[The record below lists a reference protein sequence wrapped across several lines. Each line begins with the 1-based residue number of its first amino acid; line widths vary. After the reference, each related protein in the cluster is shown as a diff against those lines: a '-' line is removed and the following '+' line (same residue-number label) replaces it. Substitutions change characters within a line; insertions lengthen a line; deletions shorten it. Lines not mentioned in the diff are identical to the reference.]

1 MLACGDTEEPGNVL
15 VVSSAAPGEGKSFVS
30 SHLAMSL
37 AAVDQRVCLIDADLR
52 RPRLHTMFDR
62 QRAPGLSDVLLGRR
76 TTAEVLRPVGAQG
89 LVIVSS
95 GLPTA
100 KAAELLS
107 YQSFRTFIEELRSD
121 FDWII
126 IDSPPIMAV
135 ADAAVLSRDATAV
148 LFVTSAEQT
157 SLEAAEAALNELGA
171 AGARL
176 LGAVLNRAPITRE
189 AFYYSKYYQASYEP
203 YLTPTESSEPT
214 PSGCGATGPSRH
226 VMSAWL
232 TPQSLAAFAVALTFL
247 ALALQRPSRAV
258 LAYAVLGAAPPAIQL
273 GAFSGR
279 TISQGLLL
287 AEALASVLIGA
298 WLTRG
303 NTIKLGATDFDKPLF
318 TFVGACLASMVGILV
333 LPDHRVEGDTSTAVS
348 IGQVLLVLWPV
359 GVYFAAR
366 EFITETTQL
375 RWLQRAMVTL
385 AIGQLVA
392 PFAPDAVAAV
402 PWLGLDVRDL
412 RLAVCAGRDVLDH
425 VGAGAGVLPADR
437 GAALRARRRA
447 GKAFLYG
454 YVAVAGLTVLAIRAS
469 RLTAAL
475 AGLGVAAADG
485 RHRGARRPG
494 PDLAAGTPPEQGTLA
509 DELRRETGRGAL
521 ASAAISIWMEAPLLG
536 VGPGNSY
543 VYMLQRSP
551 IGTPHNQYLN
561 ILVEF
566 GIVGLVAWLVFLVAA
581 WRTGL
586 RIYREATHP
595 VHRSFAL
602 GWLGMFA
609 GMVVGGVTGDF
620 MMHSIRNGGIELFSG
635 YYLQWVLLGGLA
647 AIPVLER
654 RLHRADSTPAAARP
668 RYWRASPARRLPAP
682 SAARVPAG

>member
-1 MLACGDTEEPGNVL
+1 
-15 VVSSAAPGEGKSFVS
+15 
-30 SHLAMSL
+30 
-37 AAVDQRVCLIDADLR
+37 
-52 RPRLHTMFDR
+52 
-62 QRAPGLSDVLLGRR
+62 
-76 TTAEVLRPVGAQG
+76 
-89 LVIVSS
+89 
-95 GLPTA
+95 
-100 KAAELLS
+100 
-107 YQSFRTFIEELRSD
+107 
-121 FDWII
+121 
-126 IDSPPIMAV
+126 
-135 ADAAVLSRDATAV
+135 
-148 LFVTSAEQT
+148 
-157 SLEAAEAALNELGA
+157 
-171 AGARL
+171 
-176 LGAVLNRAPITRE
+176 
-189 AFYYSKYYQASYEP
+189 
-203 YLTPTESSEPT
+203 
-214 PSGCGATGPSRH
+214 
-226 VMSAWL
+226 MSAWL

-287 AEALASVLIGA
+287 AEALASVLIAA
-298 WLTRG
+298 WLTRRH
-303 NTIKLGATDFDKPLF
+303 TIKLGATDFDKPLF
-318 TFVGACLASMVGILV
+318 IFVGACLASMVGILV
-333 LPDHRVEGDTSTAVS
+333 LPDHRVEGETSTAVS

-359 GVYFAAR
+359 GVYLAAR

-392 PFAPDAVAAV
+392 PFAPV
-402 PWLGLDVRDL
+402 PWRPYFGWAWTFGTFASPFA
-412 RLAVCAGRDVLDH
+412 LAATFSTTSVPARMFFLLI
-425 VGAGAGVLPADR
+425 AVLPFAR
-437 GAALRARRRA
+437 GVEQ

-454 YVAVAGLTVLAIRAS
+454 YVAVAALTVLAIRAS

-475 AGLGVAAADG
+475 AGLGVAAAM
-485 RHRGARRPG
+485 
-494 PDLAAGTPPEQGTLA
+494 AAIVVLGDQALTLPL
-509 DELRRETGRGAL
+509 ELLLSKERSQMSFGGNTGRGAL
-521 ASAAISIWMEAPLLG
+521 ASAAISIWMQAPLLG

-543 VYMLQRSP
+543 VYMLQRAM

-566 GIVGLVAWLVFLVAA
+566 GIVGLVAWLVFLVTA

-586 RIYREATHP
+586 RIFREATHP

-668 RYWRASPARRLPAP
+668 RYWRASPPRRLPAP